1 MNVKRKRLT
10 KRNLVTFGTAL
21 GSGFLMAFSNNIFME
36 ESNILPAGF
45 MGIATLVSLVG
56 KLFSLNISTAIVLTC
71 INLPVALFCLKTIS
85 KRFVFF
91 SVIQIVSCSF
101 LLHFLPVYAIFD
113 QTILNVI
120 FGGCIYGFGIA
131 LALRGGASTG
141 GTDFIALYV
150 SNKTGREIW
159 MGVFAF
165 NCILIAIF
173 GAIFGWDK
181 AGYSIIFQ
189 FVSTRMITTFHTRY
203 KRVMMQI
210 FTKKPE
216 EVVRDYIAA
225 FPHGI
230 TEIEGTG
237 GYTGEK
243 TALLVSVTSSY
254 ELPEAIEVCKKAD
267 PEVIINV
274 TNTDQYIG
282 KFKQPKI

>member
-1 MNVKRKRLT
+1 M
-10 KRNLVTFGTAL
+10 
-21 GSGFLMAFSNNIFME
+21 
-36 ESNILPAGF
+36 
-45 MGIATLVSLVG
+45 
-56 KLFSLNISTAIVLTC
+56 
-71 INLPVALFCLKTIS
+71 
-85 KRFVFF
+85 
-91 SVIQIVSCSF
+91 
-101 LLHFLPVYAIFD
+101 
-113 QTILNVI
+113 ILNVI